1 MAESKTPTSQI
12 EWEEI
17 KEIVD
22 ILSPMSKDDR
32 KQAVAMLTG
41 MQAGK
46 FLATQNESA

>member
-1 MAESKTPTSQI
+1 MAELKITTSQI
-12 EWEEI
+12 EWDEI
-17 KEIVD
+17 KEIVE
-22 ILSPMSKDDR
+22 ILSPMSKDER